1 MYIKKHCSPS
11 SEGIGGSC
19 IPRRILMKIA
29 TILNK
34 HENCKIN
41 KRCSVKVLQKNIK
54 KEIDKLTQCSNE
66 YCWEFMETIKEKLP
80 PNEYEIL
87 QESFKP
93 LMPEKWKK
101 NPNTWLN
108 TNDIDNVLEQYE
120 DEYPYF
126 KYYGASPIDFDL
138 KTHNNQCKVNDL
150 CNINIKE
157 LLDDNVKCIGMV
169 FNVDPH
175 TKGGQHW
182 FSMYVDLVGMNRKKK
197 PTIYYFDSISTSIT
211 SNEIK
216 NLIEKLQSQAID
228 NQFTL
233 DLIYNDK
240 NHQKENTE
248 CGVYCLHFLT
258 NMLQGTKF
266 KQYLRKPLRDKDME
280 KYREIF
286 FIRNENNNVTL

>member
-1 MYIKKHCSPS
+1 MFLH
-11 SEGIGGSC
+11 
-19 IPRRILMKIA
+19 
-29 TILNK
+29 
-34 HENCKIN
+34 
-41 KRCSVKVLQKNIK
+41 
-54 KEIDKLTQCSNE
+54 
-66 YCWEFMETIKEKLP
+66 
-80 PNEYEIL
+80 
-87 QESFKP
+87 
-93 LMPEKWKK
+93 
-101 NPNTWLN
+101 
-108 TNDIDNVLEQYE
+108 
-120 DEYPYF
+120 
-126 KYYGASPIDFDL
+126 FDL

-157 LLDDNVKCIGMV
+157 LLDDNIKCIGMV

-182 FSMYVDLVGMNRKKK
+182 FSMYVDLVGMNMKNK

-211 SNEIK
+211 SDEIK

>member
-11 SEGIGGSC
+11 SEGRGGSC
-19 IPRRILMKIA
+19 IPRRLLMKIA

-34 HENCKIN
+34 YEKCNIN

-54 KEIDKLTQCSNE
+54 NEIKKKTQCNNE
-66 YCWEFMETIKEKLP
+66 YCWEFMDTIKHKLP
-80 PNEYEIL
+80 SNEYEIL
-87 QESFKP
+87 QESFRP
-93 LMPEKWKK
+93 LMPGTWKDD
-101 NPNTWLN
+101 PNTWLN
-108 TNDIDNVLEQYE
+108 TKDIDNVLKQYE

-138 KTHNNQCKVNDL
+138 KTHNNQCKVSDL

-157 LLDDNVKCIGMV
+157 LLDDDIKCIGMV

-182 FSMYVDLVGMNRKKK
+182 FSMYVDLVGMNRKK

-216 NLIEKLQSQAID
+216 ELIEKLQSQALD
-228 NQFTL
+228 NHFTL

-258 NMLQGTKF
+258 NMLKGTQF
-266 KQYLRKPLRDKDME
+266 KQYLKKPLSDKDIE
-280 KYREIF
+280 KFRNIF
-286 FIRNENNNVTL
+286 YINKNNNITL